1 MKKRIL
7 SILLVAIMMM
17 AVALPSLAEG
27 IPSIDDYPWFS
38 EVANREDP
46 GVGEEV
52 MDIIWLGWNSN
63 GILPKDGTIMEQII
77 EKRFNVNITNVP
89 VDTYNA
95 EQKNLM
101 YATATDYDISTLNS
115 NFREMA
121 DLESI
126 RPVDLDMIRTYAPT
140 IVAQLEATLG
150 ETWYDYC
157 EYDGEYWGI
166 PTITAS
172 WTTPQIMGLRTDWL
186 KKIGYDETNLP
197 TTLEGLEEML
207 LKLHTDD
214 PDGNGVDDTYALGKS
229 NGYGFYEYAYYG
241 IAMNYWYYDEDGTLM
256 TAAADPALKDA
267 LKLMNRW
274 YELGI
279 YDPEVVTD
287 SRADGVA
294 KFVAGKI
301 AGYQSLDNCFQVW
314 GGATLSGPGAT
325 YKDTGAVVPCTF
337 IYPVDG
343 QKTVQYNTAASAGGI
358 TFGYNCTD
366 EKMIRCLQIQ
376 DAYFRDL
383 DLWLTDNAGEK
394 GVDWELDE
402 AGNLVKINTN
412 AWNSYGG
419 DGGFGQQR
427 YYNFNYIP
435 GSVLA
440 WRLSGVGQ
448 EHSRYEI
455 WNEVKDYPMIPNAPE
470 SVFSTDADLE
480 YGESASKVHSEY
492 VIKAIM
498 GEVDIDATFDDYM
511 KQWLAAGGQEI
522 LDAKRALAGQ

>member
-7 SILLVAIMMM
+7 SGILAVIMMM

-27 IPSIDDYPWFS
+27 YSIEESAWFS

-46 GVGEEV
+46 GVGDEV
-52 MDIIWLGWNSN
+52 LDMIWLGWNDN
-63 GILPKDGTIMEQII
+63 GILPKDDTIMMQII

-89 VDTYNA
+89 VDNYNK
-95 EQKNLM
+95 EQLNLM
-101 YATATDYDISTLNS
+101 YSTATDYDISTLNS

-121 DLESI
+121 ELESI
-126 RPVDLDMIRTYAPT
+126 RPVDIEMIKTYAPT
-140 IVAQLEATLG
+140 IVAQLEAALG
-150 ETWYDYC
+150 EDWMAYC
-157 EYDGEYWGI
+157 EYNGEYWGI

-186 KKIGYDETNLP
+186 KNIGYDETNLP

-214 PDGNGVDDTYALGKS
+214 PDGNGVQDTYALGVS
-229 NGYGFYEYAYYG
+229 NGYGYYEYAYYG
-241 IAMNYWYYDEDGTLM
+241 IAKGYWYYDEDGTLM

-267 LKLMNRW
+267 LKLLARW
-274 YELGI
+274 YKLGI
-279 YDPEVVTD
+279 YDPEVLTD
-287 SRADGVA
+287 KRADGVA

-301 AGYQSLDNCFQVW
+301 AGYESLDNCFQVW
-314 GGATLSGPGAT
+314 GGATLSGPGAL
-325 YKDTGAVVPCTF
+325 YKDTGIVAPCT
-337 IYPVDG
+337 IIPPVDG
-343 QKTVQYNTAASAGGI
+343 QKTVQYNTAASAAGV

-366 EKMIRCLQIQ
+366 EKMIRGLQIL

-394 GVDWELDE
+394 DVDWYLDE
-402 AGNLVKINTN
+402 ACNLVKVN
-412 AWNSYGG
+412 AEAWYRHGEG
-419 DGGFGQQR
+419 MFGQQR

-440 WRLSGVGQ
+440 WRLGGVGQ

-455 WNEVKDYPMIPNAPE
+455 WNAVKDFPMIPNAPE
-470 SVFSTDADLE
+470 SVFKTDADLE
-480 YGESASKVHSEY
+480 YSESANKVYDEY

-511 KQWLAAGGQEI
+511 AQWLAAGGQEI
-522 LDAKRALAGQ
+522 LDAKRELAGQ